1 MTTVVIALKIMIFF
15 FSLPFNK
22 RLAHEINW
30 ISFTTLVS
38 YLFITNKYIRLFLTR
53 IDLMVSRINNNIQR
67 KRREMGNIRIFLL
80 SRNGTWQ
87 IFVKEIQLNFVVPQ
101 SKCNRVLK
109 KQKDVLNSC
118 LIVQCSHSLILRR
131 SRSFAACHALT
142 PLRDKSRERPGPSE
156 NQANVH
162 KENRLLVKT
171 SRNWDWTK
179 TKKIAELIWVEE
191 SL

>member
-1 MTTVVIALKIMIFF
+1 MKHYTVKINRLYSKLFFRNGRSNDHSCHRFEKNNFF

-22 RLAHEINW
+22 KLAHKINW

-38 YLFITNKYIRLFLTR
+38 YLFITNKSIRLFLTR

-87 IFVKEIQLNFVVPQ
+87 IFVKEIQLNFVVHQ

-118 LIVQCSHSLILRR
+118 LIVQCSQRKQIV
-131 SRSFAACHALT
+131 
-142 PLRDKSRERPGPSE
+142 SE
-156 NQANVH
+156 NLT
-162 KENRLLVKT
+162 KLRL
-171 SRNWDWTK
+171 D
-179 TKKIAELIWVEE
+179 
-191 SL
+191 